1 MSHVHQWQ
9 SKPPE
14 GDLWWSRSNEER
26 CADEKDMAYNLGW
39 SSPEE
44 HQRLRLLLAEDPDFE
59 NSSDWPM
66 VVEWCSS
73 CTITREVKLVL
84 PDEDGKVL
92 EATVHDAS
100 TQTPQVKRRR
110 RGGRGS
116 RTRRMLAFQLMLT
129 AKRGLPLSRIL
140 SQKEANNKSLRKDS
154 APSNPVKIEKEEKE
168 SFMHHT
174 VKEERKEKEE
184 SCCRDKVST
193 GGSTSFTPRSFQ
205 SGASIPNS
213 QPLLQHQPEMSP
225 FSVPPPPLF
234 NSPFPASFQ
243 TPQLCQMPAANWV
256 FCGGCQRWGNVLPI
270 LVFQ

>member
-1 MSHVHQWQ
+1 
-9 SKPPE
+9 
-14 GDLWWSRSNEER
+14 
-26 CADEKDMAYNLGW
+26 MAYNLGW

-193 GGSTSFTPRSFQ
+193 GGSTSFTQRSFQ
-205 SGASIPNS
+205 SGARIPIS
-213 QPLLQHQPEMSP
+213 QPVSLLISP
-225 FSVPPPPLF
+225 STTLQLTFPRQFPNCSALPDACRKLGVLWGLPTLGKCPPYP
-234 NSPFPASFQ
+234 S
-243 TPQLCQMPAANWV
+243 
-256 FCGGCQRWGNVLPI
+256 LPI
-270 LVFQ
+270 AQVLELREACMQYS

>member
-1 MSHVHQWQ
+1 MKV
-9 SKPPE
+9 
-14 GDLWWSRSNEER
+14 EES
-26 CADEKDMAYNLGW
+26 ALHSQVDEKK
-39 SSPEE
+39 
-44 HQRLRLLLAEDPDFE
+44 
-59 NSSDWPM
+59 
-66 VVEWCSS
+66 SS
-73 CTITREVKLVL
+73 C
-84 PDEDGKVL
+84 

-100 TQTPQVKRRR
+100 TQTPQVKRRRR

-129 AKRGLPLSRIL
+129 AKRGLPFSRL
-140 SQKEANNKSLRKDS
+140 LRQKEANIKYLKKDP
-154 APSNPVKIEKEEKE
+154 APSNPVKMEKEE

-213 QPLLQHQPEMSP
+213 QPLPQHQPEMSP
-225 FSVPPPPLF
+225 FSFPPPPLF
-234 NSPFPASFQ
+234 SSPFTTSFQ

-270 LVFQ
+270 LVCQYLRF